1 MDQTELPGQEVLR
14 NKIQM
19 RNKPGK
25 LAESF
30 LQRRP
35 LRHPQPPQ
43 PDTSNNGQIMQERQI
58 N

>member
-1 MDQTELPGQEVLR
+1 MDQTEQSGQEMLR
-14 NKIQM
+14 KQIQLM
-19 RNKPGK
+19 NKPGK

-43 PDTSNNGQIMQERQI
+43 PDTLNK
-58 N
+58 